1 MFCDDKVCAVV
12 YIPPVPETPRSKKSK
27 HKGTAFRA
35 GASNEA
41 ADRSLH
47 TTGVDAAKAP
57 KKPNASRKAVD
68 VRRAAMISEMEIE
81 KLNETMGTIFLDPD
95 QKSPRAQDFE
105 ERLTARIVGQERAVR
120 RMSGLYQIF
129 LAGMSP
135 LNRPI
140 GTMLFL
146 GPTGSGKTR
155 VIEAAAEV
163 LFGDANA
170 IVKIDCAEFQH
181 SHEIAKLI
189 GSPPGYLGHRETSPM
204 LTQENL
210 DRMHTDDLKVSLV
223 LFDEIEK
230 ASDSLWQLLLGILD
244 KATLTLGDN
253 RRVDFSHTMVIMTSN
268 LGAREMSELISGG
281 IGFAPGKGNKQIN
294 DTEVDQ
300 KIYRTAVE
308 AARRKFSPEFMNR
321 IDKVVVFRSLKE
333 HHLRQILDLEL
344 QAVQDRIMAS
354 AGTKFVFQCSGTA
367 KDMLLREGLDFKY
380 GARHLKR
387 AVERFLVYPLS
398 NLVATG
404 QVGLGDLVHVD
415 LDELTHKLI
424 FSKRSGGALVQDTP
438 KDKDEPTSGES
449 FSGGVGL
456 PIPQPAKAAR
466 KSQSRGEKAEN

>member
-1 MFCDDKVCAVV
+1 
-12 YIPPVPETPRSKKSK
+12 
-27 HKGTAFRA
+27 
-35 GASNEA
+35 
-41 ADRSLH
+41 
-47 TTGVDAAKAP
+47 
-57 KKPNASRKAVD
+57 
-68 VRRAAMISEMEIE
+68 MITEMEIQ
-81 KLNETMGTIFLDPD
+81 KLNETMGTVFLDPD

-105 ERLTARIVGQERAVR
+105 ERLSARIVGQERAVR

-129 LAGMSP
+129 LAGMNP

-163 LFGDANA
+163 LYGDPNA

-210 DRMHTDDLKVSLV
+210 DRMHTEDVKLSLI

-253 RRVDFSHTMVIMTSN
+253 RRVDFSRCMVIMTSN

-281 IGFAPGKGNKQIN
+281 IGFQSGKAAKNPN

-333 HHLRQILDLEL
+333 HHLRQILELEL
-344 QAVQDRIMAS
+344 QAVQDRIMQS
-354 AGTKFVFQCSGTA
+354 AGTKFVFQCSDAA
-367 KDMLLREGLDFKY
+367 KDTLLKEGLDFKY

-387 AVERFLVYPLS
+387 SVERFLVYPLS
-398 NLVATG
+398 NLVATN
-404 QVGLGDLVHVD
+404 QIGLGDLVHVD
-415 LDELTHKLI
+415 LDEYTHKLI
-424 FSKRSGGALVQDTP
+424 FSKSSGGALIHDMP
-438 KDKDEPTSGES
+438 AAKEEPQALES
-449 FSGGVGL
+449 LSGGVGL
-456 PIPQPAKAAR
+456 PIPQAPKAA
-466 KSQSRGEKAEN
+466 KKGQGRGEKNEN

>member
-1 MFCDDKVCAVV
+1 MLAECEVTK
-12 YIPPVPETPRSKKSK
+12 TTTMNNT
-27 HKGTAFRA
+27 GT
-35 GASNEA
+35 
-41 ADRSLH
+41 
-47 TTGVDAAKAP
+47 V
-57 KKPNASRKAVD
+57 
-68 VRRAAMISEMEIE
+68 
-81 KLNETMGTIFLDPD
+81 FLDPD

-105 ERLTARIVGQERAVR
+105 ERLTSRIVGQERAVR

-129 LAGMSP
+129 LAGMNP
-135 LNRPI
+135 PNRPI

-163 LFGDANA
+163 LYGDPNA
-170 IVKIDCAEFQH
+170 VVKIDCAEFQH

-210 DRMHTDDLKVSLV
+210 DRMHTDDMKVSLV

-253 RRVDFSHTMVIMTSN
+253 RRVDFSKSIVIMTSN

-281 IGFAPGKGNKQIN
+281 IGFAPGKGSKTPN

-344 QAVQDRIMAS
+344 QAVQDRIMQS
-354 AGTKFVFQCSGTA
+354 AGTKFVFQCSETA
-367 KDMLLREGLDFKY
+367 KDMLLKEGLDYKY

-404 QVGLGDLVHVD
+404 QIGLGDLVHVD
-415 LDELTHKLI
+415 VDGVRNRLV
-424 FSKRSGGALVQDTP
+424 FSKSSGGALIHEMAQNPDGSEDST
-438 KDKDEPTSGES
+438 ES
-449 FSGGVGL
+449 LSGGVGL
-456 PIPQPAKAAR
+456 PIPQASKAA
-466 KSQSRGEKAEN
+466 KKGHGRGEKAEN

>member
-1 MFCDDKVCAVV
+1 MVAMM
-12 YIPPVPETPRSKKSK
+12 ETKKQ
-27 HKGTAFRA
+27 
-35 GASNEA
+35 
-41 ADRSLH
+41 
-47 TTGVDAAKAP
+47 
-57 KKPNASRKAVD
+57 
-68 VRRAAMISEMEIE
+68 ISE
-81 KLNETMGTIFLDPD
+81 TVFLDPD
-95 QKSPRAQDFE
+95 QKSPRAQEFE
-105 ERLTARIVGQERAVR
+105 EKLGGRIVGQERAVR

-129 LAGMSP
+129 LAGMNP
-135 LNRPI
+135 MNRPV

-155 VIEAAAEV
+155 VVEAAAEV
-163 LFGDANA
+163 LFGDQNA
-170 IVKIDCAEFQH
+170 VIKIDCAEFQH

-210 DRMHTDDLKVSLV
+210 DRYHTEEIKLSLV

-253 RRVDFSHTMVIMTSN
+253 RRVDFSHSMVIMTSN

-281 IGFAPGKGNKQIN
+281 MGFVPASGAKNAH

-344 QAVQDRIMAS
+344 GAVQERVMRS
-354 AGTKFVFQCSGTA
+354 AGTKFVFQCSDEA
-367 KDMLLREGLDFKY
+367 KELLLKEGIDFKY

-387 AVERFLVYPLS
+387 AIERFLVYPLS
-398 NLVATG
+398 NLVATE
-404 QVGLGDLVHVD
+404 QVGLGDLVYVD
-415 LDELTHKLI
+415 LSDDKKKLV
-424 FSKRSGGALVQDTP
+424 FSKRSGGALISEPQDAEEQP
-438 KDKDEPTSGES
+438 QEAEAK
-449 FSGGVGL
+449 SGGVAL
-456 PIPQPAKAAR
+456 PIPQTKAAR
-466 KSQSRGEKAEN
+466 KSQSRGEKTEG

>member
-1 MFCDDKVCAVV
+1 
-12 YIPPVPETPRSKKSK
+12 
-27 HKGTAFRA
+27 
-35 GASNEA
+35 
-41 ADRSLH
+41 
-47 TTGVDAAKAP
+47 
-57 KKPNASRKAVD
+57 
-68 VRRAAMISEMEIE
+68 MIAEMEKQTDTIE
-81 KLNETMGTIFLDPD
+81 TVFLDPD
-95 QKSPRAQDFE
+95 QKSPRAQEFE
-105 ERLTARIVGQERAVR
+105 EKLSGRIVGQERAVR

-129 LAGMSP
+129 LAGMNP
-135 LNRPI
+135 PNRPV

-163 LFGDANA
+163 LFGDPNA
-170 IVKIDCAEFQH
+170 VVKIDCAEFQH

-189 GSPPGYLGHRETSPM
+189 GSPPGYLGHRETAPM

-210 DRMHTDDLKVSLV
+210 DRMHTEETKLSLV

-253 RRVDFSHTMVIMTSN
+253 RRVDFSRTMVVMTSN

-281 IGFAPGKGNKQIN
+281 IGFHSGKNTKNPN
-294 DTEVDQ
+294 DSEVDQ

-344 QAVQDRIMAS
+344 QSVQDRIMQS
-354 AGTKFVFQCSGTA
+354 AGTKFVFQCSDTA
-367 KDMLLREGLDFKY
+367 KDMLLKEGIDFKY

-387 AVERFLVYPLS
+387 AIERFLVYPLS

-404 QVGLGDLVHVD
+404 QVGLGDLVSVD
-415 LDELTHKLI
+415 LNSETGKLV
-424 FSKRSGGALVQDTP
+424 FSKRSGGALIQDAP
-438 KDKDEPTSGES
+438 EMEEEPEELASK
-449 FSGGVGL
+449 SGGVAL
-456 PIPQPAKAAR
+456 PLPQTKAAR
-466 KSQSRGEKAEN
+466 KGGHSRGEKTES